1 MSSRILAMFE
11 DGLFAYRRQILLL
24 FIALTLFLGY
34 SASQLRIDA
43 GFKKNLP
50 IQHPFIQS
58 LLHYQQDFG
67 GTNRVLIAIRAKQ
80 GDIFTAPF
88 FDTIKAVTDEVFF
101 FSGIDRSTVRSI
113 FTPNVRFVEIVE
125 GGFVGGKVIPAD
137 FSSTPEGLEQ
147 IRKNILKSRIVGR
160 LVANDFTAAA
170 VSAQLVETDPA
181 TGKHLNYVQVA
192 KQLEDRI
199 RGKYAHGNVDIH
211 IIGFVKVVG
220 DIAEG
225 ALGVVMFFGVAFLT
239 TAGLVYLLTHSWR
252 LTFVGLLCSLIAV
265 IWTLGL
271 LTLLGFGLDPMS
283 ILLPFLIFAIGVSHG
298 LQMINEV
305 RTEMYDGADTLTAA
319 RGAFRRLL
327 IPGGVALGTDAIGFF
342 TMYLIDIQTIRELA
356 LTATLGVMA
365 ILMTNLFLLPVL
377 LSYLNLGEGYRDRL
391 VRSAA
396 QRLYLWKTLA
406 SAAEPKVATWI
417 LVSTLVLLIGGMF
430 EAQNI
435 KIGDLQPGVPELH
448 ADSRYNQD
456 AGVISE
462 KFSIGVDVLT
472 IFAETVADACIN
484 HEVMDGIDRFQ
495 WHAANVEG
503 VQSTMS
509 MPQVA
514 KTINVGWNEGNLKW
528 SVLPRNPQTMV
539 QAVSPIET
547 STGLLNQD
555 CSVMP
560 IYIFLKDH
568 KSATINRVVRE
579 LQAFAKANPSNQ
591 YAFRFAGG
599 NIGVMAATNQV
610 VENAQVRMLVWVY
623 AAVVGLCLLTFG
635 SWKATLCIVTP
646 LGLVS
651 VLMYGLMSFL
661 NIGLKISTL
670 PVVVLGVGIGV
681 DYGIYILSRLKK
693 FLDEGLNLQEAYF
706 KTIRVT
712 GDAVLVTGLTLAA
725 GVSTWVFSAL
735 KFQADMGMLLTFLFL
750 ANMLGALLL
759 LPSLALSMY
768 SVLGPKQVPSESVQD

>member
-1 MSSRILAMFE
+1 MSFRILDRFE
-11 DGLFAYRRQILLL
+11 NGLFVYRQQILLL
-24 FIALTLFLGY
+24 FIVLTIILGH

-58 LLHYQQDFG
+58 LVHYQQDFG
-67 GTNRVLIAIRAKQ
+67 GTDRVLIAIRAKE

-101 FSGIDRSTVRSI
+101 LPGIDRSTVRSI
-113 FTPNVRFVEIVE
+113 FTPNVRFIEIDE
-125 GGFVGGKVIPAD
+125 EGFVGGKVIPAD
-137 FSSTPEGLEQ
+137 FRPTPESLEEV
-147 IRKNILKSRIVGR
+147 RENILKARILGR
-160 LVANDFTAAA
+160 LVANDFSASA

-181 TGKHLNYVQVA
+181 TGNRLNYVQVA
-192 KQLEDRI
+192 KQLEERI
-199 RGKYAHGNVDIH
+199 RGKYAHGNIDIH
-211 IIGFVKVVG
+211 FIGFVKVVG

-225 ALGVVMFFGVAFLT
+225 AIGVVMFFGVAFLT
-239 TAGLVYLLTHSWR
+239 TAGLVYLLTHSWP
-252 LTFVGLLCSLIAV
+252 LTFVGLCCSLIAV

-271 LTLLGFGLDPMS
+271 LTILGFGLDPMS

-305 RTEMYDGADTLTAA
+305 RIELYEGADSQTAA

-327 IPGGVALGTDAIGFF
+327 IPGGVALVTDAIGFL
-342 TMYLIDIQTIRELA
+342 TMLLIEIETIRELA
-356 LTATLGVMA
+356 MAASLGIMA
-365 ILMTNLFLLPVL
+365 ILMTNLLLLPVL
-377 LSYLNLGEGYRDRL
+377 LSYLNLGNDYRDRL
-391 VRSAA
+391 VRSAT
-396 QRLYLWKTLA
+396 QRMFLWETLA
-406 SAAEPKVATWI
+406 STVTPKVAIWI
-417 LVSTLVLLIGGMF
+417 LASTLVLLIGGLL
-430 EAQNI
+430 EARNI
-435 KIGDLQPGVPELH
+435 RVGDLQPGVPELH
-448 ADSRYNQD
+448 VDSRYNQD
-456 AGVISE
+456 AAVISG

-472 IFAETVADACIN
+472 IFAESVPNACIN

-495 WHAANVEG
+495 WHAANAEG

-514 KTINVGWNEGNLKW
+514 KIINAGWNEGNLKW
-528 SVLPRNPQTMV
+528 RVLPRNSQTMV

-547 STGLLNQD
+547 STRLLNQD

-560 IYIFLKDH
+560 VYIFLKDH
-568 KSATINRVVRE
+568 KAETIDHVVGE
-579 LQAFAKANPSNQ
+579 LQAFAKANSSDQ

-610 VENAQVRMLVWVY
+610 VENAQVRMLAWIY
-623 AAVVGLCLLTFG
+623 AAVAGLCLLTFR

-651 VLMYGLMSFL
+651 VLTYGLMSVL
-661 NIGLKISTL
+661 DIGLKISTL
-670 PVVVLGVGIGV
+670 PVAALGVGIGV

-693 FLDEGLNLQEAYF
+693 LLDEGMPLREAYSQ
-706 KTIRVT
+706 TIRVT
-712 GDAVLVTGLTLAA
+712 GDAVMVTGLTLAA
-725 GVSTWVFSAL
+725 GVSTWIFSSL
-735 KFQADMGMLLTFLFL
+735 KFQADMGLLLTFLFL

-759 LPSLALSMY
+759 LPALALSF
-768 SVLGPKQVPSESVQD
+768 LGTKQVQ